1 VSISDREDDPKRRAV
16 LAAALG
22 VFGRYGFQKTSME
35 AVAKAAGISRPGL
48 YLLFPNK
55 EQLYRATMQG
65 VMERGHQAMEACFAD
80 ETLSFEER
88 MVAALDALL
97 GQYVET
103 QVARDVSE
111 LLENSGPQLGSMFHD
126 YQEKARATISAQLDS
141 LAPPG
146 VLSEDLD
153 ADDVMDILFSAAL
166 TWKQTAA
173 TRAEFRDRIRRAV
186 RLISRG
192 ADVRHGGR
200 NAGRR

>member
-1 VSISDREDDPKRRAV
+1 MGKADDPKRGVV

-22 VFGRYGFQKTSME
+22 VFGRYGVQKTSME

-65 VMERGHQAMEACFAD
+65 VMERGQRAMEACFAD
-80 ETLSFEER
+80 ETLGFEER

-103 QVARDVSE
+103 QVSRDVSE
-111 LLENSGPQLGSMFHD
+111 LLENSGRQLGSMFHD
-126 YQEKARATISAQLDS
+126 YQEKARATISAQIDS

-146 VLSEDLD
+146 LLTGELG
-153 ADDVMDILFSAAL
+153 AHDVMDVLFSAAV
-166 TWKQTAA
+166 TWKQTSV
-173 TRAEFRDRIRRAV
+173 TRAEFRDRVQRAV
-186 RLISRG
+186 RLICRATS
-192 ADVRHGGR
+192 
-200 NAGRR
+200 